1 MKKLLAALALAL
13 ATSLLSGCSTTHPW
27 MDNAKVGVVDEQ
39 YVVVLFPAGAGF
51 YRPQFSSDCR
61 RTYNKIY
68 QMDNTSTGCRI
79 AAERVSNLRGYSE
92 SGETGNTVQERVR
105 TDSSMQIHSN
115 NIDNL

>member
-1 MKKLLAALALAL
+1 MKLLAMILFSMA
-13 ATSLLSGCSTTHPW
+13 LLSGCTASHPW

-61 RTYNKIY
+61 RTYNKYY

-79 AAERVSNLRGYSE
+79 AAERVSNLRAYREQS
-92 SGETGNTVQERVR
+92 NAVQERVR
-105 TDSSMQIHSN
+105 TDSPMQIHSN

>member
-1 MKKLLAALALAL
+1 MKKLLAALAL

-27 MDNAKVGVVDEQ
+27 MDQAMVGTVDSEQ
-39 YVVVLFPAGAGF
+39 VVVIFPAGDGY

-61 RTYNKIY
+61 RTYNKYY
-68 QMDNTSTGCRI
+68 QMDNNSTGCRI
-79 AAERVSNLRGYSE
+79 AAERVSNLRGYR
-92 SGETGNTVQERVR
+92 ETGNTVQERVR

>member
-1 MKKLLAALALAL
+1 MKLLAMILFSMA
-13 ATSLLSGCSTTHPW
+13 LLSGCSTTHPW
-27 MDNAKVGVVDEQ
+27 MDNAAKVGVVDGEQ
-39 YVVVLFPAGAGF
+39 VVVMFPVGDGF

>member
-1 MKKLLAALALAL
+1 MKLLAMILFLV
-13 ATSLLSGCSTTHPW
+13 SLLTGCSTTHPW
-27 MDNAKVGVVDEQ
+27 MAAAKVGTVDKQ
-39 YVVVLFPAGAGF
+39 HVVVLFPAGDGF

-61 RTYNKIY
+61 RTYNKYY
-68 QMDNTSTGCRI
+68 QLDNNSTGCRI

-92 SGETGNTVQERVR
+92 SGNTVVR

>member
-1 MKKLLAALALAL
+1 MKLLAMILFLMA
-13 ATSLLSGCSTTHPW
+13 LLSGCSTTHPC
-27 MDNAKVGVVDEQ
+27 MDQAMVGTVDNQ
-39 YVVVLFPAGAGF
+39 HVVVMFPAGDGY

-61 RTYNKIY
+61 RTHNKYY

-79 AAERVSNLRGYSE
+79 AAERVSNLRGYR
-92 SGETGNTVQERVR
+92 ETGNTVQERVR